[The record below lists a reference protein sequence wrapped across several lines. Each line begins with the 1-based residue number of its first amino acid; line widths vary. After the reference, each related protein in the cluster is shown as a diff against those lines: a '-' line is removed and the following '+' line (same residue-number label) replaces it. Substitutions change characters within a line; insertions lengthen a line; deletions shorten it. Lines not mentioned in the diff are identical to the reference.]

1 MAYAGNS
8 SLAVFLICASSAF
21 VASTAV
27 ARDWSPPPPDEL
39 SHQNFSRSMSS
50 QALTGWYVR
59 ADFAA
64 TQERLPQV
72 SAANRVLLPAMKSS
86 NGWLGSLGMGY
97 QFTPWFRTDAS
108 VEFRNTRRT
117 RHTSPTFDC
126 IGGVEGVD
134 ETVNG
139 VTTPVGLRGLYS
151 RCFSQSSADLKRLAA
166 LFNGYIDLGTWGGL
180 TPYVGAGA
188 GVSRGVFSAK
198 SNWHTTN
205 DGSEY
210 APEIIP
216 TPGFPSR
223 FVESPPD
230 LTDFSFGKQS
240 KRVSVANEKINFTW
254 ALMAGIAYDI
264 GPNSKID
271 IGYRFLNQGTF
282 APGGAARDQS
292 VHELRVGLRYMV
304 E

>member
-1 MAYAGNS
+1 MVHAGTAA
-8 SLAVFLICASSAF
+8 LAALLFYASSAS
-21 VASTAV
+21 VASIAF
-27 ARDWSPPPPDEL
+27 ARDLLSSPPGEM
-39 SHQNFSRSMSS
+39 SAHEFQRSISS

-117 RHTSPTFDC
+117 RHTSATFYC

-139 VTTPVGLRGLYS
+139 VTTPIGLRGLYS

-223 FVESPPD
+223 FVDSPPD

-240 KRVSVANEKINFTW
+240 KRVSVANDKINFTW

-282 APGGAARDQS
+282 APGAAARDQS
-292 VHELRVGLRYMV
+292 VHELRVGLRYTV
-304 E
+304 D